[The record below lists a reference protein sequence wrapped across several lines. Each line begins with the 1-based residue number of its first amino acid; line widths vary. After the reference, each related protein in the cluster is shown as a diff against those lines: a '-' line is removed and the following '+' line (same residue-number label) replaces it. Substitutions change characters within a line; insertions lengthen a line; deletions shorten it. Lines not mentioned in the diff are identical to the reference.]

1 MSLPVVPVS
10 FPVAMVVMSVVVMSV
25 SVFLTMAISMPV
37 PMSLPMSAATVS
49 MMAVS
54 RGMAW
59 RSHRNQHQDDGG
71 QDVQPGDVE
80 KGGFDTPRVKQI
92 ASDERGRGG

>member
-10 FPVAMVVMSVVVMSV
+10 FPVAMVVMSVVIMSV
-25 SVFLTMAISMPV
+25 PVFLTMAISMPV
-37 PMSLPMSAATVS
+37 TMTAATVS

-71 QDVQPGDVE
+71 QDIQPGDVE

>member
-10 FPVAMVVMSVVVMSV
+10 FPVAMVVMSVVVV

-37 PMSLPMSAATVS
+37 PMPAATVS

-54 RGMAW
+54 RRMAW
-59 RSHRNQHQDDGG
+59 RSHRNQHQDDGS
-71 QDVQPGDVE
+71 QDIQPGDVE
-80 KGGFDTPRVKQI
+80 KGGFDTHRVKQI
-92 ASDERGRGG
+92 TSDERGRGG